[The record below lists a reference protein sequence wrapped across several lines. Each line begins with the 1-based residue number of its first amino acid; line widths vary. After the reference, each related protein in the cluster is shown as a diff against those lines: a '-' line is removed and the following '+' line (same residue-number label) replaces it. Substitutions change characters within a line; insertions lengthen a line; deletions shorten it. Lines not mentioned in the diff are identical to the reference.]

1 MNAIP
6 RILAHGILE
15 GLMPWQRDEVALAL
29 ATGAH
34 RGLWCDPGTGKTP
47 VIVRVMMG
55 KRLAGGTLPH
65 LYLCPSS
72 LTRQVVREIERFW
85 PGSRVQRISNGRQQ
99 VDRAADVVVVG
110 YGLLSRPSMLVT
122 DLKTM
127 TFDVVACD
135 ESHMLRN
142 PVAARTKIVLLNSDA
157 IIAAGRQRIF
167 ASGTMLV
174 NHAGDMWPM
183 VARLG
188 VKTLAQDGKAISRG
202 AFESRFVQFQT
213 QWFGGRRVQTPI
225 GSKDL
230 GALREHL
237 APHVRRMTLREAVPD
252 MPPLRVRALPIA
264 AEGRM
269 PDLPA
274 EVEAEV
280 RGILARV
287 TSGDEDARFALMD
300 LLEEHQVAMASWRRH
315 LGMAKVEECAEILLD
330 RLEGGEPAALVFVH
344 HRDVGDAIATTL
356 ANNGIPAGM
365 IRGDTPQAR
374 RDEYVQAFQAGTLRC
389 LVLQHESGGVGLNL
403 QAAAYG
409 LVVESPWTDAAMRQS
424 IARMHRRGQQR
435 GVLVHVAAAEGTL
448 DEVIAETIARKASEA
463 AEFE

>member
-1 MNAIP
+1 MERMIST
-6 RILAHGILE
+6 GILD
-15 GLMPWQRDEVALAL
+15 GLMHWQREEVALAL
-29 ATGAH
+29 ATEAH
-34 RGLWCDPGTGKTP
+34 RALWGDPGTGKTP
-47 VIVRVMMG
+47 VIVRTMRG
-55 KRLAGGTLPH
+55 KRLAGSTLPH

-72 LTRQVVREIERFW
+72 LVRQVAREILTFW
-85 PGSRVQRISNGRQQ
+85 PGARVQRISNGRQH
-99 VDRAADVVVVG
+99 VDRSADVVVVG

-127 TFDVVACD
+127 TFDVIACD

-142 PVAARTKIVLLNSDA
+142 PVAARTQIVLLRSDA

-183 VARLG
+183 ISRLG
-188 VKTLAQDGKAISRG
+188 VSALAEGGKAISRG
-202 AFESRFVQFQT
+202 AFENRFVQFQT
-213 QWFGGRRVQTPI
+213 QWFGGRKVSVPV
-225 GSKDL
+225 GSKNLDSL
-230 GALREHL
+230 KQCL
-237 APHVRRMTLREAVPD
+237 APHMRRITLREAVPE
-252 MPPLRVRALPIA
+252 MPPLRVKALPIA

-269 PDLPA
+269 PDLP
-274 EVEAEV
+274 EEIEREV
-280 RGILARV
+280 RGLLARI
-287 TSGDEDARFALMD
+287 TKAGDEDARFALMD

-315 LGMAKVEECAEILLD
+315 LGMAKVQECSDILLD
-330 RLEGGEPAALVFVH
+330 RLEGGEPCALVFVH

-365 IRGDTPQAR
+365 IRGDTSPAR
-374 RDEYVQAFQAGTLRC
+374 KDEYVQAFQAGALRC

-409 LVVESPWTDAAMRQS
+409 LVVESPWTAAAMQQS
-424 IARMHRRGQQR
+424 IARMHRKGQQR

-448 DEVIAETIARKASEA
+448 DEIIAETIARKASEA